1 MTAGK
6 LQVELALAYLTCCP
20 NGISE
25 TELEDTLSIDDDF
38 LTTVFQVIWKKINF
52 CKQHLKMV
60 LTETVRKAYRA
71 AAELYSWLRMRP

>member
-38 LTTVFQVIWKKINF
+38 LTTVFQVI
-52 CKQHLKMV
+52 
-60 LTETVRKAYRA
+60 
-71 AAELYSWLRMRP
+71 